1 MPKKE
6 KIQKMFDGIAGD
18 YDRLNHIMS
27 LGIDRS
33 WRRRAIKEIVRK
45 APAPSVEAGAVV
57 GADTGARS
65 VPAAVPRPA
74 RGAQATPGKGT
85 VAVAPQ
91 QTEQISSA
99 TAVQSASGIAGH
111 PAGQEIL
118 DIACGTGDFSI
129 AIARA
134 MAPGSRVTGLDL
146 SEGMLAVM
154 RAKLAAAGLEDRVAC
169 VQGDSEALPYADATF
184 DCVTIAF
191 GIRNFEH
198 RETALREILRVLK
211 PGGKLVI
218 LELSVP
224 SNPVI
229 RWFYKLYFTGLLP
242 VIGGKISGDKAAY
255 RYLPASVLNFPGRD
269 EWMAK
274 MRACGYAGV
283 RHKAFTLGICRMYI
297 GLKP

>member
-6 KIQKMFDGIAGD
+6 KIQQMFDGIAGD

-45 APAPSVEAGAVV
+45 APAPSAGAS
-57 GADTGARS
+57 ADTGSRS
-65 VPAAVPRPA
+65 DPEAATRPA
-74 RGAQATPGKGT
+74 SGTARQTAQ
-85 VAVAPQ
+85 
-91 QTEQISSA
+91 SA
-99 TAVQSASGIAGH
+99 NGTAVQSASGIVGH
-111 PAGQEIL
+111 PAAQEIL

-169 VQGDSEALPYADATF
+169 VQGDSEALPYADTTF

-269 EWMAK
+269 EWMAT

>member
-6 KIQKMFDGIAGD
+6 KIQQMFDGIAGD

-27 LGIDRS
+27 LGIDHS

-45 APAPSVEAGAVV
+45 APAPSAGAS
-57 GADTGARS
+57 ADTGSRS
-65 VPAAVPRPA
+65 DPEAATRPA
-74 RGAQATPGKGT
+74 SGTARQTAQ
-85 VAVAPQ
+85 
-91 QTEQISSA
+91 SA
-99 TAVQSASGIAGH
+99 NGTAVQSAGSIVGH
-111 PAGQEIL
+111 PAAQEIL

-169 VQGDSEALPYADATF
+169 VQGDSEALPYADAAF

-269 EWMAK
+269 EWMAT

-283 RHKAFTLGICRMYI
+283 RHKAFTLGICRMYV

>member
-6 KIQKMFDGIAGD
+6 KIQQMFDGIAGD

-45 APAPSVEAGAVV
+45 APAPSASAS
-57 GADTGARS
+57 ADTGSRS
-65 VPAAVPRPA
+65 DPEAATRPA
-74 RGAQATPGKGT
+74 SGTARQTAQ
-85 VAVAPQ
+85 
-91 QTEQISSA
+91 SA
-99 TAVQSASGIAGH
+99 NGTAVQSASGIVGH

-134 MAPGSRVTGLDL
+134 MVPGSRVTGLDL

-169 VQGDSEALPYADATF
+169 VQGDSEALPYADTAF

-242 VIGGKISGDKAAY
+242 IIGGKISGDKAAY

-269 EWMAK
+269 EWMAT

>member
-6 KIQKMFDGIAGD
+6 KIQQMFDGIAGD

-33 WRRRAIKEIVRK
+33 WRRRAIKEIV
-45 APAPSVEAGAVV
+45 S
-57 GADTGARS
+57 
-65 VPAAVPRPA
+65 
-74 RGAQATPGKGT
+74 RG
-85 VAVAPQ
+85 VA
-91 QTEQISSA
+91 
-99 TAVQSASGIAGH
+99 
-111 PAGQEIL
+111 QEIL

-134 MAPGSRVTGLDL
+134 MAPSSRVTGLDL

-154 RAKLAAAGLEDRVAC
+154 RSKLAAAGLEGRVAC
-169 VQGDSEALPYADATF
+169 VQGDSEALPYAGGSF

-229 RWFYKLYFTGLLP
+229 RWCYNLYFTRILP
-242 VIGGKISGDKAAY
+242 LIGGKVSGDKAAY
-255 RYLPASVLNFPGRD
+255 RYLPASVLNFPAKD
-269 EWMAK
+269 EWMAT
-274 MRACGYAGV
+274 MRACGYDGV
-283 RHKAFTLGICRMYI
+283 RHKAFTLGICRMYV
-297 GLKP
+297 GLKA

>member
-6 KIQKMFDGIAGD
+6 KIQQMFDGIAGD

-45 APAPSVEAGAVV
+45 APASSASAST
-57 GADTGARS
+57 DTGPQS
-65 VPAAVPRPA
+65 DPEAATRPA
-74 RGAQATPGKGT
+74 SGTARQTAQ
-85 VAVAPQ
+85 
-91 QTEQISSA
+91 SA
-99 TAVQSASGIAGH
+99 NGTAVQSASGTAGH
-111 PAGQEIL
+111 PAAQEIL

-154 RAKLAAAGLEDRVAC
+154 RTKLAAAGLEDRVAC

-224 SNPVI
+224 SNPII

-242 VIGGKISGDKAAY
+242 IIGGKISGDKAAY

-269 EWMAK
+269 EWMAT